1 MFLKRLQDASSCGN
15 LALCGSCQVTCSCQ
29 GQTDCLGSSTLLR
42 CASEDELRR
51 QWAQQDLRVATNI
64 MLNIM
69 LKIDKNR

>member
-29 GQTDCLGSSTLLR
+29 EQTDCLGSSTLLR

-64 MLNIM
+64 MLNIL